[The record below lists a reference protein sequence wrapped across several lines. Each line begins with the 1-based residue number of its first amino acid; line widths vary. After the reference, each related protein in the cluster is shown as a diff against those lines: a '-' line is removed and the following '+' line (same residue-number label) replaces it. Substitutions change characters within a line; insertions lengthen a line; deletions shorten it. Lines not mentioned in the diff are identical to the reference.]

1 MAFFNS
7 QSNTSNLLERFTKT
21 FRTEAFRMGRRKVAV
36 AAASMGLVAL
46 AAGQAHAQ
54 ERIELKLS
62 HYLVSTHPI
71 ITQIIE
77 PWAKALEEKT
87 KGKVTVRI
95 FPGSSPLGNAANQ
108 FDQVQSGVVDI
119 AIGLQGTPRGRFP
132 RTGIVDIPFL
142 TTSADQASRMLW
154 AMYPKYLKED
164 YKGVKVLALFAHNPG
179 VIHTGSRKVE
189 KMEDLK
195 GLRMRAP
202 TPVVAN
208 MFQFLGATS
217 VGMPPGQIY
226 ESMQGGVI
234 DGFGLPWDPIASYKL
249 AEVTKYHLVNDAYTT
264 SFWIS
269 MNERKYNSLS
279 ADVRAVIDE
288 LSGQALVAKFGP
300 VWDKA
305 DEVGLAAAKARGNV
319 ITKSSEAERKKW
331 IAALQPMIEQEL
343 VRLEKEGVANA
354 REIYAEMQRHGAAK

>member
-1 MAFFNS
+1 MALFNS
-7 QSNTSNLLERFTKT
+7 QSDTTDI
-21 FRTEAFRMGRRKVAV
+21 GRRKAAV
-36 AAASMGLVAL
+36 AAVSMGLVAL
-46 AAGQAHAQ
+46 VGGQAGAQ
-54 ERIELKLS
+54 ERTELKLS
-62 HYLVSTHPI
+62 HYFPATHAI
-71 ITQIIE
+71 ITQVIE

-108 FDQVQSGVVDI
+108 YDQVQSGVVDI
-119 AIGLQGTPRGRFP
+119 AIGLHGIPRGRFP
-132 RTGIVDIPFL
+132 RTGIVDMPFL

-154 AMYPKYLKED
+154 AMYPKYLKEE

-179 VIHTGSRKVE
+179 EIHTRDKKVE

-208 MFQFLGATS
+208 MLQFLGATP

-226 ESMQGGVI
+226 ESLRGGVI
-234 DGFGLPWDPIASYKL
+234 DGYVVPWDPIAAFKL
-249 AEVTKYHLVNDAYTT
+249 AEVTKFHLVNDSYTA
-264 SFWIS
+264 SFWVAI
-269 MNERKYNSLS
+269 NEKKYSNLP
-279 ADVRAVIDE
+279 ADVRVAIDE
-288 LSGQALVAKFGP
+288 LSGEALVAKFGP

-305 DEVGLAAAKARGNV
+305 DEVGMAAAKDRGNV
-319 ITKSSEAERKKW
+319 ITKSPEAERKKW

-343 VRLEKEGVANA
+343 VRLEKDGIANA
-354 REIYAEMQRHGAAK
+354 REIYAEMQRLAAVKK